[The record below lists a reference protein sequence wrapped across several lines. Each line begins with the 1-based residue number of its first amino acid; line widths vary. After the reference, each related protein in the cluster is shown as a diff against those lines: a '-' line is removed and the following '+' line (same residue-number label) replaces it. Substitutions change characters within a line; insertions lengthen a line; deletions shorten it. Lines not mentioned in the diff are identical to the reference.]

1 MTIFYRLPLFAC
13 VLFLTSCGA
22 YFNQPLMQQASR
34 TGEFTKSTKSL
45 LGLPEAADPLEV
57 AVYNFSDQTGQ
68 YKAVENGST
77 FSTAISQGSTTMLIK
92 ALEDSGWFIPIERE
106 NLSNLSTERNIIRNT
121 KQEYIK
127 NLNPNEPPLPPLLYA
142 GLILEGGIISYDT
155 NIITGGIGAR
165 YFGLGGSSRYRQD
178 RITVYLRA
186 VSTNSG
192 EILKTIYVSKT
203 ILSQAIDASFFRF
216 VKFQR
221 LFEAETGITQNEPVQ
236 LAIKDAI
243 EKAVRDLIIEGIIE
257 QYWSAKDGRE
267 ANEKLV
273 AEYLKEKELDESTQL
288 YDRRFVEREF
298 KNNIS
303 LSLGGTLADGDFS
316 EQKLG
321 FMARMQFQREITR
334 HLNFDLTGTLFD
346 FNNGSQYSN
355 YFGSIDLNAHIN
367 LLPNDDLSPYIY
379 GGAGFIVDVIK
390 PKGGDF
396 DLGDTFFK
404 AQFGVGLQY
413 FVSPRVGIK
422 MFAEQNIVFSDNLD
436 RVIQGKRD
444 DFYYN
449 FGVGL
454 NYYFNFKRNTNTDNT
469 LQNENP

>member
-1 MTIFYRLPLFAC
+1 MNIFYKLASLAC
-13 VLFLTSCGA
+13 VLLLTSCGA
-22 YFNQPLMQQASR
+22 YFNQPLEQRASR
-34 TGEFTKSTKSL
+34 TGELTKSSQKL
-45 LGLPEAADPLEV
+45 LDLPEAAQPIEV

-68 YKAVENGST
+68 YKAVESGST

-236 LAIKDAI
+236 LAMKDAI
-243 EKAVRDLIIEGIIE
+243 EKAVRDLIIEGIID
-257 QYWSAKDGRE
+257 QYWGAKDGRE
-267 ANEKLV
+267 TNEKLV
-273 AEYLKEKELDESTQL
+273 AEYLAEKELDESTQL
-288 YDRRFVEREF
+288 FDRRFVEREY

-303 LSLGGTLADGDFS
+303 LSLGGALPDGDYS
-316 EQKLG
+316 QKKLG
-321 FMARMQFQREITR
+321 FMGRMQFQRELTKHI
-334 HLNFDLTGTLFD
+334 NFDLTGTLFN

-367 LLPNDDLSPYIY
+367 LLPNDDLSPYIF
-379 GGAGFIVDVIK
+379 GGAGFIVDAIK
-390 PKGGDF
+390 PKGGNFDF
-396 DLGDTFFK
+396 GDTFFK
-404 AQFGVGLQY
+404 AQFGLGIQY
-413 FVSPRVGIK
+413 FVSPRVSLK
-422 MFAEQNIVFSDNLD
+422 MYAEQNIVFSDNLD
-436 RVIQGKRD
+436 RIVQGKRD

-454 NYYFNFKRNTNTDNT
+454 NYYFNFRKNTNSDN
-469 LQNENP
+469 LSQDENP